1 MPYKSQAQQKFM
13 NAAAKRGEIS
23 KKVVSEFNEASKGM
37 KLPKKAAK
45 KKREYKSIA
54 DLKARRKELEK

>member
-1 MPYKSQAQQKFM
+1 M